1 METSTKTKH
10 KNQSEF
16 KYTITEMKNTLER
29 INSRLDDKKHITDLD
44 KRIVDITQS
53 ELKKK
58 KISNE
63 DNLRDF
69 KDNIKHPDICI
80 LEVPGEDREKE
91 AENVFEEIIAE
102 NVTNLEKKTDESR
115 YPNQDILKLK

>member
-10 KNQSEF
+10 KNQSEL

-63 DNLRDF
+63 DNLRTLRTTSS
-69 KDNIKHPDICI
+69 I
-80 LEVPGEDREKE
+80 LTF
-91 AENVFEEIIAE
+91 AF
-102 NVTNLEKKTDESR
+102 
-115 YPNQDILKLK
+115 